1 MFCCGL
7 SGQDLMMPP
16 IGYPRL
22 SNSTASSPFGNLT
35 DPSYDFPWFGNGDDG
50 GIRRS
55 ELSESAIY
63 DQKTDVWLM
72 HTLVCGLQVVLDLLK
87 YTSL

>member
-7 SGQDLMMPP
+7 SGQDLMKPP

-50 GIRRS
+50 GVRRS
-55 ELSESAIY
+55 ELSESAIVARFSKSEKANNGFLFLKNSS
-63 DQKTDVWLM
+63 DI
-72 HTLVCGLQVVLDLLK
+72 LL
-87 YTSL
+87 